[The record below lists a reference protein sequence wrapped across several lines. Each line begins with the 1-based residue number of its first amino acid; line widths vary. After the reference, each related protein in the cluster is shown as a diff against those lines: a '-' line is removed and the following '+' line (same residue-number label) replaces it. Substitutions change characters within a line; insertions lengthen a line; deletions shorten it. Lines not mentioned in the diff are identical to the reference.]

1 MQTTPKLNEKGQP
14 FQRLEER
21 VFARYISDMVCGQAE
36 LSQITREVLPE
47 LAGEA
52 KLMRVALTRIASALE
67 KMNSV
72 PAAPTTQQ
80 PINNDTTINLAVTD
94 DVKIILAVRDVLFQ
108 ASLLLEDKLPAPH
121 LLTPKDLNSEE
132 LEELL
137 RKHSET
143 PSSSADT
150 DDNIN
155 ATNTSPSSCE
165 FASLPQDVKNAA
177 KIAPGSPRAQYVR
190 DNYPPELYTKVASLF
205 VLCEE
210 KQDELGEP
218 ITKYMEMRRHLPR
231 LPYYLYGSQ
240 RIWHGFYEFKA
251 AFDAWAAAA
260 SAPASAAK

>member
-94 DVKIILAVRDVLFQ
+94 DVKIVIAVRDALFQ
-108 ASLLLEDKLPAPH
+108 ASLVLEDKLPTPQ
-121 LLTPKDLNSEE
+121 LLAPKDLNSEE

-143 PSSSADT
+143 SSSPPT
-150 DDNIN
+150 NIN
-155 ATNTSPSSCE
+155 EGSNITSATLPPCE
-165 FASLPQDVKNAA
+165 YAPMPYDAENAA
-177 KIAPGSPRAQYVR
+177 KIAPDSPRAQYIK
-190 DNYPPELYTKVASLF
+190 DNYPPGLYIKVASLF

-210 KQDELGEP
+210 KQAELGQP
-218 ITKYMEMRRHLPR
+218 INKYMEMRSHLPR
-231 LPYYLYGSQ
+231 LPYYLYGSH
-240 RIWHGFYEFKA
+240 RIWHGFYEFKV
-251 AFDAWAAAA
+251 AFDAWA
-260 SAPASAAK
+260 SAPASASD